1 MKKIHHLALVTN
13 DLELTLNSLNI
24 KKSDIQEVFTD
35 HEQKKYNLFCLH

>member
-35 HEQKKYNLFCLH
+35 HEQKNTIYFGKL